1 MHFTQGKAIKDETY
15 MRNREVGRNYYQMDE
30 VIFNSKEMVQRRI
43 DDAEKL
49 KKVMK

>member
-1 MHFTQGKAIKDETY
+1 MHFTQGKAVKDETY
-15 MRNREVGRNYYQMDE
+15 LRNRVQGRNFNQLDE
-30 VIFNSKEMVQRRI
+30 VIFNSKEMVHKRI